1 MIKLATVQISLT
13 RHKIEVGYPVK
24 HAENHIP
31 PQL

>member
-1 MIKLATVQISLT
+1 MIKLANQISLM